1 MLTLTVR
8 RGENMAHTLDSI
20 AKELG
25 LSKTTVS
32 RAISGKGRI
41 SEATREKVKS
51 YIDEINYRPS
61 AVARSLA
68 ANRTFNVGL
77 VVPADSALGEMPYF
91 QTLMT
96 GICDK
101 AMEYE
106 YDVLI
111 ILADNDGI
119 KALEHAVINKKI
131 DGVIVSRCEK
141 KSKVL
146 NFLKKSTIP
155 YVVVGNPEDPEI
167 LHVDHDNEGAAT
179 NMIEN
184 LIDKGLKRMAL
195 IGGGENI
202 NVTTSR
208 LNGFYN
214 GFKNKGLKVD
224 ENLIYLNMHKS
235 ERMDSVIRDV
245 IKDGAECIVCM
256 DDMLCNSV
264 LNCLHNDGI
273 SVPEDVKLCSFYDS
287 NLLSNSKPSITSLYF
302 DAKRLGA
309 EALSLIMRNLN
320 GDDVTSVLLSEFNIQ
335 MRDSTN

>member
-1 MLTLTVR
+1 MS
-8 RGENMAHTLDSI
+8 HTLDSI

-41 SEATREKVKS
+41 SEETRTKVNE
-51 YIDEINYRPS
+51 YIKNINYRPS

-96 GICDK
+96 GVCDK
-101 AMEYE
+101 AIEFE

-119 KALEHAVINKKI
+119 TPLINAVEKKKI
-131 DGVIVSRCEK
+131 DAVIVSRCEK
-141 KSKVL
+141 DSKVID
-146 NFLKKSTIP
+146 FLKTRSIP
-155 YVVVGNPEDPEI
+155 YVVVGNPMDDAVPY
-167 LHVDHDNEGAAT
+167 VDHDNLGAAAKL
-179 NMIEN
+179 IET
-184 LIDKGLKRMAL
+184 LIDNGITKMAL

-202 NVTTSR
+202 NVTHSR
-208 LNGFYN
+208 LEGFL
-214 GFKNKGLKVD
+214 KGYENRGLTAD
-224 ENLIYLNMHKS
+224 ENLIFLNMHKS
-235 ERMDSVIRDV
+235 KRMDSVLKSAISQGV
-245 IKDGAECIVCM
+245 QCIVCM

-273 SVPEDVKLCSFYDS
+273 LVPKQIKLCSFYDS
-287 NLLSNSKPSITSLYF
+287 NLLSTSKPAVTSLFF
-302 DAKRLGA
+302 DAKKLGA
-309 EALSLIMRNLN
+309 LCLETVLRRLDGENVENQVLTDFDIKMRES
-320 GDDVTSVLLSEFNIQ
+320 TS
-335 MRDSTN
+335 

>member
-1 MLTLTVR
+1 M
-8 RGENMAHTLDSI
+8 GYTLDSI

-41 SEATREKVKS
+41 SEETRQKVNK
-51 YIDEINYRPS
+51 YIKEINYRPS

-96 GICDK
+96 GVCDR
-101 AMEYE
+101 AMDYD

-111 ILADNDGI
+111 LLADNDGI
-119 KALEHAVINKKI
+119 SPLKHAVQNRKI
-131 DGVIVSRCEK
+131 DAVIVSRCERD
-141 KSKVL
+141 SKVI
-146 NFLKKSTIP
+146 NFLKESNIP
-155 YVVVGNPEDPEI
+155 YIVVGNPMDDEV
-167 LHVDHDNEGAAT
+167 LCVDHDNKGAASR
-179 NMIEN
+179 MIET
-184 LIDKGLKRMAL
+184 LIDKGIARMAL

-202 NVTTSR
+202 NVTHSR
-208 LNGFYN
+208 LEGFRE
-214 GFKNKGLKVD
+214 GFKNKGLKAD
-224 ENLIYLNMHKS
+224 ESLIFLNMHKS
-235 ERMDSVIRDV
+235 ARMDSVLREAISE
-245 IKDGAECIVCM
+245 GAECIVCM

-287 NLLSNSKPSITSLYF
+287 NLLSTSKPSITSLYF
-302 DAKRLGA
+302 DAKRLGS
-309 EALSLIMRNLN
+309 ECIELLMRNMD
-320 GDDVTSVLLSEFNIQ
+320 GESVTNVVVTDFNIQ
-335 MRDSTN
+335 MRDSTT

>member
-1 MLTLTVR
+1 M
-8 RGENMAHTLDSI
+8 GHTLDSI

-41 SEATREKVKS
+41 SEETRQKVND
-51 YIDEINYRPS
+51 YIKKINYRPS

-96 GICDK
+96 GVCER
-101 AMEYE
+101 AMDYD

-111 ILADNDGI
+111 LLADNDGI
-119 KALEHAVINKKI
+119 SPLKHAVQNRKI
-131 DGVIVSRCEK
+131 DAVIVSRCERD
-141 KSKVL
+141 SKVI
-146 NFLKKSTIP
+146 NFLKEAKIP
-155 YVVVGNPEDPEI
+155 YIVVGNPMDDDV
-167 LHVDHDNEGAAT
+167 LYVDHDNRGAAAR
-179 NMIEN
+179 MIET
-184 LIDKGLKRMAL
+184 LIDRGIHRMAL

-202 NVTTSR
+202 NVTHSR
-208 LNGFYN
+208 LQGFRD

-224 ENLIYLNMHKS
+224 ESLIFLNMHKS
-235 ERMDSVIRDV
+235 ARMDSVLRQV
-245 IKDGAECIVCM
+245 ISEGAECIVCM
-256 DDMLCNSV
+256 DDMLCNSA

-287 NLLSNSKPSITSLYF
+287 NLLSTSKPAITSLYF
-302 DAKRLGA
+302 DAKKLGA
-309 EALSLIMRNLN
+309 ECLEMLMRNLD
-320 GDDVTSVLLSEFNIQ
+320 GESVTNVIVTDFNIQ
-335 MRDSTN
+335 MRDSTT

>member
-1 MLTLTVR
+1 M
-8 RGENMAHTLDSI
+8 GHTLDSI

-41 SEATREKVKS
+41 SEETRNKVND
-51 YIDEINYRPS
+51 YIKKINYRPS

-96 GICDK
+96 GVCDR
-101 AMEYE
+101 AMDYE

-119 KALEHAVINKKI
+119 TSLKHAVQNKKI
-131 DGVIVSRCEK
+131 DAVIVSRCERD
-141 KSKVL
+141 SKV
-146 NFLKKSTIP
+146 NRFLKQANIP
-155 YVVVGNPEDPEI
+155 YVIMGNPQDDEV
-167 LHVDHDNEGAAT
+167 LYVDHDNQGAAARMVET
-179 NMIEN
+179 
-184 LIDKGLKRMAL
+184 LIDKGITKMAL

-202 NVTTSR
+202 NVTISR
-208 LNGFYN
+208 LEGYKE
-214 GFKNKGLKVD
+214 GFKNRGLAVD
-224 ENLIYLNMHKS
+224 DSLIFLNMHKS
-235 ERMDSVIRDV
+235 ERLDSVIKNIMEDDV
-245 IKDGAECIVCM
+245 ECIVCM

-264 LNCLHNDGI
+264 LNCLHNQGV

-302 DAKRLGA
+302 DAKKLGA
-309 EALSLIMRNLN
+309 SGLELLMRNLD
-320 GDDVTSVLLSEFNIQ
+320 GEKVKSQTLTDFNIQ
-335 MRDSTN
+335 MRDSTT

>member
-1 MLTLTVR
+1 M
-8 RGENMAHTLDSI
+8 GHTLDSI

-41 SEATREKVKS
+41 SEETRQKVNK
-51 YIDEINYRPS
+51 YIKEINYRPS

-96 GICDK
+96 GVCDR
-101 AMEYE
+101 AMDYD

-111 ILADNDGI
+111 LLADNDGI
-119 KALEHAVINKKI
+119 TPLKHAVQNRKI
-131 DGVIVSRCEK
+131 DAVIVSRCERD
-141 KSKVL
+141 SMVI
-146 NFLKKSTIP
+146 NFLKASNIP
-155 YVVVGNPEDPEI
+155 YVVVGNPMDDEV
-167 LHVDHDNEGAAT
+167 LCVDHDNQGAASR
-179 NMIEN
+179 MIET
-184 LIDKGLKRMAL
+184 LIDKGITRMAL

-202 NVTTSR
+202 NVTHSR
-208 LNGFYN
+208 LEGFRD
-214 GFKNKGLKVD
+214 GFKNKGLKAD
-224 ENLIYLNMHKS
+224 ESLIFLNMHKS
-235 ERMDSVIRDV
+235 ARMDSVLREV
-245 IKDGAECIVCM
+245 ISEGAECIVCM

-287 NLLSNSKPSITSLYF
+287 NLLSTSKPSITSLYF
-302 DAKRLGA
+302 DAKRLGS
-309 EALSLIMRNLN
+309 ECIELLMRNLD
-320 GDDVTSVLLSEFNIQ
+320 GESVTNLVVTDFNIQ
-335 MRDSTN
+335 MRDSTT

>member
-1 MLTLTVR
+1 MV
-8 RGENMAHTLDSI
+8 HTLDSI

-41 SEATREKVKS
+41 SEETRNKVNN
-51 YIDEINYRPS
+51 YIKEINYRPS

-68 ANRTFNVGL
+68 KNRTYNVGL

-96 GICDK
+96 GVCDR
-101 AMEYE
+101 AMDFD

-119 KALEHAVINKKI
+119 SPLKHAVSNRKI
-131 DGVIVSRCEK
+131 DAVIVSRCETD
-141 KSKVL
+141 SKVI
-146 NFLKKSTIP
+146 NFLKTSNIP
-155 YVVVGNPEDPEI
+155 YIVVGNPLDKDVPF
-167 LHVDHDNEGAAT
+167 VDHDNEGAAAR
-179 NMIEN
+179 MIET
-184 LIDKGLKRMAL
+184 LIDADITKMAL

-202 NVTTSR
+202 NVTHSR
-208 LNGFYN
+208 LEGFRKGYLN
-214 GFKNKGLKVD
+214 KNLKAD

-235 ERMDSVIRDV
+235 ARLDSVL
-245 IKDGAECIVCM
+245 KEAMSEGAECIVCM

-287 NLLSNSKPSITSLYF
+287 NLLSTSKPSITSLFF
-302 DAKRLGA
+302 DAKKLGA
-309 EALSLIMRNLN
+309 IAVELLMRNLDGESCTN
-320 GDDVTSVLLSEFNIQ
+320 LILTDFNIQ
-335 MRDSTN
+335 MRDSTT

>member
-1 MLTLTVR
+1 M
-8 RGENMAHTLDSI
+8 GHTLDSI

-41 SEATREKVKS
+41 SEETRKKVND
-51 YIDEINYRPS
+51 YIKKINYRPS

-68 ANRTFNVGL
+68 SNRTFNVGL

-96 GICDK
+96 GVCDR
-101 AMEYE
+101 AMDYD

-111 ILADNDGI
+111 ILADNEGI
-119 KALEHAVINKKI
+119 TPLKHAVQNRKI
-131 DGVIVSRCEK
+131 DAVVVSRCERD
-141 KSKVL
+141 SKVI
-146 NFLKKSTIP
+146 NFLKDSAIP
-155 YVVVGNPEDPEI
+155 YIVVGNPMDLEVPY
-167 LHVDHDNEGAAT
+167 VDHDNAGAASR
-179 NMIEN
+179 MVEN
-184 LIDKGLKRMAL
+184 LIDAGITRMAL

-202 NVTTSR
+202 NVTHSR
-208 LNGFYN
+208 LQGFRN
-214 GFKNKGLKVD
+214 GFKNKGLKAD
-224 ENLIYLNMHKS
+224 EDLIFLNMHKS
-235 ERMDSVIRDV
+235 ERMDAVL
-245 IKDGAECIVCM
+245 KGALAEGAECIVCM

-287 NLLSNSKPSITSLYF
+287 NLLSTSKPSITSLYF
-302 DAKRLGA
+302 DAKKLGGQCI
-309 EALSLIMRNLN
+309 EMLMRNLE
-320 GDDVTSVLLSEFNIQ
+320 GESIISVVLRDFDIQ

>member
-1 MLTLTVR
+1 M
-8 RGENMAHTLDSI
+8 GQTLDSI

-41 SEATREKVKS
+41 SEETRQKVNK
-51 YIDEINYRPS
+51 YIKEINYRPS

-96 GICDK
+96 GVCDR
-101 AMEYE
+101 AMDYD

-111 ILADNDGI
+111 LLADNDGI
-119 KALEHAVINKKI
+119 TPLKHAVQNRKI
-131 DGVIVSRCEK
+131 DAVIVSRCERD
-141 KSKVL
+141 SKVI
-146 NFLKKSTIP
+146 NFLKASNIP
-155 YVVVGNPEDPEI
+155 YVVVGNPMDDEV
-167 LHVDHDNEGAAT
+167 LCVDHDNQGAASR
-179 NMIEN
+179 MIET
-184 LIDKGLKRMAL
+184 LIDKGITRMAL

-202 NVTTSR
+202 NVTHSR
-208 LNGFYN
+208 LEGFRD
-214 GFKNKGLKVD
+214 GFKNKGLKAD
-224 ENLIYLNMHKS
+224 ESLIFLNMHKS
-235 ERMDSVIRDV
+235 ARMDSVLREV
-245 IKDGAECIVCM
+245 ISEGAECIVCM

-287 NLLSNSKPSITSLYF
+287 NLLSTSKPSITSLYF
-302 DAKRLGA
+302 DAKRLGS
-309 EALSLIMRNLN
+309 ECIELLMRNLD
-320 GDDVTSVLLSEFNIQ
+320 GESVTNLVVTDFNIQ
-335 MRDSTN
+335 MRDSTT

>member
-1 MLTLTVR
+1 M
-8 RGENMAHTLDSI
+8 GHTLDSI

-41 SEATREKVKS
+41 SEETRQKVND
-51 YIDEINYRPS
+51 YIKKINYRPS

-96 GICDK
+96 GVCER
-101 AMEYE
+101 AMYYD

-111 ILADNDGI
+111 LLADNDGI
-119 KALEHAVINKKI
+119 SPLKHAVQNRKI
-131 DGVIVSRCEK
+131 DAVIVSRCERD
-141 KSKVL
+141 SKVI
-146 NFLKKSTIP
+146 NFLKESNIP
-155 YVVVGNPEDPEI
+155 YIVVGNPMDDDV
-167 LHVDHDNEGAAT
+167 LYVDHDNRGAAAR
-179 NMIEN
+179 MIET
-184 LIDKGLKRMAL
+184 LIDRGIHRMAL

-202 NVTTSR
+202 NVTHSR
-208 LNGFYN
+208 LQGFRD

-224 ENLIYLNMHKS
+224 ESLIFLNMHKS
-235 ERMDSVIRDV
+235 ARMDSVLRQV
-245 IKDGAECIVCM
+245 ISEGAECIVCM
-256 DDMLCNSV
+256 DDMLCNSA

-287 NLLSNSKPSITSLYF
+287 NLLSTSKPAITSLYF
-302 DAKRLGA
+302 DAKKLGA
-309 EALSLIMRNLN
+309 ECLEMLMRNLD
-320 GDDVTSVLLSEFNIQ
+320 GESVTNVIVTDFNIQ
-335 MRDSTN
+335 MRDSTT